1 MINAQINPELNRRW
15 AEDLEK
21 GEVDKEIELIISRSR
36 ENSIVNQ
43 LKEKGAFDVQLGV
56 GIEPEPSGD
65 PSPVGRTR
73 RSNSL
78 ATISELPRRNR
89 GRTRTVSYSPQVC
102 TLWIGHW
109 SGRDSNPG
117 PSWPGS
123 DPTARM
129 SKFLQHFQTSL
140 FYQFVISFSAT
151 LQPNPESIGRAHLAK
166 FTEIKKRNP
175 ERTVKKLLPKFSRN
189 FGH

>member
-1 MINAQINPELNRRW
+1 MINAQINPELNKRW

-43 LKEKGAFDVQLGV
+43 LKEKGAFDVRFEAGD
-56 GIEPEPSGD
+56 EPQPSGD

-78 ATISELPRRNR
+78 ATVSELPRRNR
-89 GRTRTVSYSPQVC
+89 SRTRTVSYSPQVC

-109 SGRDSNPG
+109 SGRESNPG
-117 PSWPGS
+117 PDRTRRRPDHKKVQVFYIFS
-123 DPTARM
+123 
-129 SKFLQHFQTSL
+129 FLPFFL
-140 FYQFVISFSAT
+140 I
-151 LQPNPESIGRAHLAK
+151 
-166 FTEIKKRNP
+166 
-175 ERTVKKLLPKFSRN
+175 
-189 FGH
+189 FG